1 MFSIFPLLTIIL
13 IVFNIIAFFAGENT
27 QVFLNTDLFHK
38 TMKSGADFSLNPNE
52 ILILFAL
59 FLLFF
64 EIFKSTR
71 ASDTSIVEHIFSLF
85 IFLIF
90 LMEFIFWDRLTC
102 ASFLIVGCMSL
113 LDVIAGFTISITAAR
128 RDIGIEKS

>member
-13 IVFNIIAFFAGENT
+13 IAFNLIALIAGDGT
-27 QVFLNTDLFHK
+27 QTFLSTDLFHK
-38 TMKSGADFSLNPNE
+38 TMQSGAVFSLNPNE
-52 ILILFAL
+52 ILILVAL

-71 ASDTSIVEHIFSLF
+71 ASDTSIVEHILSLF

-90 LMEFIFWDRLTC
+90 LMEFIFWGRLTC

-113 LDVIAGFTISITAAR
+113 LDVVAGFTISITAAR
-128 RDIGIEKS
+128 RDIGIAKS

>member
-13 IVFNIIAFFAGENT
+13 IVFNIIALFAGENT
-27 QVFLNTDLFHK
+27 QAFLGADLFHK
-38 TMKSGADFSLNPNE
+38 TMKSGAEFSLNPNE
-52 ILILFAL
+52 ILILVAL

-71 ASDTSIVEHIFSLF
+71 ASDTSIFEHILSLF

-128 RDIGIEKS
+128 RDIGIEK